1 MGFEPNPSCGRC
13 AGASVVCARC
23 KGTGYVYRQSA
34 EGRAV
39 AVECVCDKVA
49 LRRAA
54 VLWPFLV
61 QYSSLSG
68 ELLAKTFENFQ
79 LRDGLPDVRQAKD
92 EALTF
97 SRKPKGWLVLNGGPG
112 AGKSHLAAAIA
123 NALLA
128 RNRQPVLF
136 LNVPDLLVFLRA
148 GFQTR
153 DGRDPDFDSRLHT
166 IKGFPVLIL
175 DDWGA
180 HSDTPWADEQLYL
193 ILNFRTERALPTV
206 VTTNLPLEGLEARIE
221 SRLRNRHLSRVITID
236 VPDFRIQD

>member
-1 MGFEPNPSCGRC
+1 M
-13 AGASVVCARC
+13 VCVRC
-23 KGTGYVYRQSA
+23 KGTGYVYRQSP
-34 EGRAV
+34 EGQAV
-39 AVECVCDKVA
+39 AVECTCDKIA
-49 LRRAA
+49 QRRAA
-54 VLWPFLV
+54 VLWPFLAN
-61 QYSSLSG
+61 YSSLRG
-68 ELLAKTFENFQ
+68 ELLTKTFENFQ
-79 LRDGLPDVRQAKD
+79 LRDGLADVRQARD
-92 EALTF
+92 AALVF

-112 AGKSHLAAAIA
+112 TGKTHLAAAIA
-123 NALLA
+123 NALLLA

-136 LNVPDLLVFLRA
+136 LNVPELLVFLRA

-153 DGRDPDFDSRLHT
+153 DGRDPDFESRLQT

-206 VTTNLPLEGLEARIE
+206 VTSNLVLDELEPRVE
-221 SRLRNRHLSRVITID
+221 SRLRNRHLSRVVEII